1 MMIKAVVVD
10 DEQHSLQSTRLL
22 VERHCPEIQVVGLA
36 GSARDGI
43 DLIEKLHPDLVFL
56 DIAMPVMNGF
66 EMLQE
71 LTYRNIEIIFTTA
84 YDEYAI
90 RAFRVN
96 AADYLLKPIEKAELI
111 EAVEKVKGRI
121 AVSGESERI
130 ERLIKLMDQQGIKN
144 RRVGFS
150 VEGKIRMVDLDDIV
164 FCQSDSNYTVIHLA
178 GGKSMMLSKTLKQVE
193 QLIEHPDFFRV
204 QNSYLVNLNHIKEY
218 IRGEGG
224 DLIMSNGKAV
234 RVSRSKKEE
243 LLKLLMK

>member
-1 MMIKAVVVD
+1 MKIKAVIVD
-10 DEQHSLQSTRLL
+10 DEEHSLQSTRLL
-22 VERHCPEIQVVGLA
+22 VERHCPEVEVIGLA
-36 GSARDGI
+36 DSAQRGI
-43 DLIEKLHPDLVFL
+43 EMINNLQPEIVFL

-71 LTYRNIEIIFTTA
+71 LSYQNIEVIFTTA

-96 AADYLLKPIEKAELI
+96 AADYLLKPIDKDELV

-121 AVSGESERI
+121 HGNGATDRI
-130 ERLIKLMDQQGIKN
+130 ARLLKLMDQQEIKN

-150 VEGKIRMVDLDDIV
+150 VEGKISMVDLDDIV
-164 FCQSDSNYTVIHLA
+164 FCQSDSNYTIVHLLS
-178 GGKSMMLSKTLKQVE
+178 GKSILLSKTLKQVE

-204 QNSYLVNLNHIKEY
+204 QNSFLVNLNHIKEY

-224 DLIMSNGKAV
+224 DLIMSNGKSV
-234 RVSRSKKEE
+234 RVSRAKKDE
-243 LLKLLMK
+243 LMKRLMR

>member
-1 MMIKAVVVD
+1 MRIKAVIVD

-22 VERHCPEIQVVGLA
+22 VERHCPEVQVAGLA
-36 GSARDGI
+36 ESARDGI
-43 DLIEKLHPDLVFL
+43 DLIELIHPDLVFL

-90 RAFRVN
+90 QAFRVN
-96 AADYLLKPIEKAELI
+96 AADYLLKPIEKDELI
-111 EAVEKVKGRI
+111 EAVEKVKSRI
-121 AVSGESERI
+121 AGGGESERV
-130 ERLIKLMDQQGIKN
+130 ERLLKLMGQQGVKN

-150 VEGKIRMVDLDDIV
+150 VEGKIRMVDLDNIV
-164 FCQSDSNYTVIHLA
+164 FCQSDSNYTVIHMA
-178 GGKSMMLSKTLKQVE
+178 DGKSMMLSKTLKQVE

-204 QNSYLVNLNHIKEY
+204 QNSYLVNLYHIKEY

-234 RVSRSKKEE
+234 RVSRAKKEE